1 MIKEARVAYK
11 EMADIK
17 RTKEIFL
24 AIKDM
29 IENNE
34 DLLER
39 AEKIDLEHGGK
50 SFPIHTV
57 MNNLDEMAEASDVYK
72 EIIEM
77 YGTEDNYIVGSHYEA
92 IGVLGAIY
100 DGDPF
105 VTFDL
110 MIKAIK
116 THNALILFGYK
127 INLAMN
133 KFLVEI
139 VSKVLEK
146 NGYPKNL
153 IQFTTDINDLKNVDK
168 LIVIGNR
175 EEQDIY
181 QGDVIKSGYCNYEIY
196 VDKNV
201 DNNLIKRIANMN
213 LPVTIYSKEDLEV
226 EHIKVM
232 DIEEAILRINKKGSQ
247 YAVSIFTDDVNLGE
261 RFLKEINAKTVFV
274 NSSPTIERSLRDIKL
289 KDLMVEKTMFYPSV
303 IKFTEKEAPV
313 VRDVKEEIKK
323 NEEVIENINQDDVIE
338 KLEERLRES
347 NALLKKYTEA
357 FNSSFVA
364 RLVTGIKKDELVN
377 DIKLLDS

>member
-1 MIKEARVAYK
+1 MIKEARSAYK
-11 EMADIK
+11 EMTEIK

-29 IENNE
+29 VENNQ

-57 MNNLDEMAEASDVYK
+57 MNNLDEMAEMNEVYK
-72 EIIEM
+72 EVIEM

-105 VTFDL
+105 ATFDL

-139 VSKVLEK
+139 VSKVLEA

-153 IQFTTDINDLKNVDK
+153 IQFTTDINDIKKVDK

-175 EEQDIY
+175 EEQDNY
-181 QGDVIKSGYCNYEIY
+181 EGDIIKSGYYNYEIY

-201 DNNLIKRIANMN
+201 DNALIERIVNMN
-213 LPVTIYSKEDLEV
+213 LPITIYSKEDLEV
-226 EHIKVM
+226 EHIKVR
-232 DIEEAILRINKKGSQ
+232 DIEDAIMRINKTGSL
-247 YAVSIFTDDVNLGE
+247 YAVSIFTDDVKLGE
-261 RFLKEINAKTVFV
+261 QFLKEINAKTVLV

-289 KDLMVEKTMFYPSV
+289 KDLMVEKTMFYPAG

-313 VRDVKEEIKK
+313 VRNVKEEIKK
-323 NEEVIENINQDDVIE
+323 NEEVIENINQDDVVA

-364 RLVTGIKKDELVN
+364 RLVTGIKKEELVS
-377 DIKLLDS
+377 DIKLLGE

>member
-1 MIKEARVAYK
+1 MIKEAKKAYK

-29 IENNE
+29 IENNQ

-50 SFPIHTV
+50 RFPIHTV
-57 MNNLDEMAEASDVYK
+57 MNNLDEMAEMNEVYK

-105 VTFDL
+105 ATFDL
-110 MIKAIK
+110 IIKSIK

-127 INLAMN
+127 VNLAMN
-133 KFLVEI
+133 RFLVEI
-139 VSKVLEK
+139 VSKVLEA

-153 IQFTTDINDLKNVDK
+153 IQFTTDINDVKNVDK

-175 EEQDIY
+175 EEQDNY
-181 QGDVIKSGYCNYEIY
+181 EGDIIKSGYYNYEIY

-201 DNNLIKRIANMN
+201 DNELIKRIAEMN
-213 LPVTIYSKEDLEV
+213 LPVTIYSKDDLEV
-226 EHIKVM
+226 QHIKVM
-232 DIEEAILRINKKGSQ
+232 DIEDAIRRINKTGSL
-247 YAVSIFTDDVNLGE
+247 YAVSIFTDDVKLGE
-261 RFLKEINAKTVFV
+261 KFLKEINAKTVFV

-289 KDLMVEKTMFYPSV
+289 KDLMVEKTMFYPSG

-313 VRDVKEEIKK
+313 VRSVKEEIKK
-323 NEEVIENINQDDVIE
+323 NEEVMENINQDDVVA

-357 FNSSFVA
+357 FNNSFVA
-364 RLVTGIKKDELVN
+364 RLVTGIKKDELVS
-377 DIKLLDS
+377 DIKLLGE

>member
-29 IENNE
+29 IENNQ

-50 SFPIHTV
+50 VFPIHTV
-57 MNNLDEMAEASDVYK
+57 MNNLDEMAEMNEVYK
-72 EIIEM
+72 EVIEM

-92 IGVLGAIY
+92 RGVLGAIY

-105 VTFDL
+105 ATFDL

-139 VSKVLEK
+139 VSKVLEA

-153 IQFTTDINDLKNVDK
+153 IQFTTDINDVKKVDK

-175 EEQDIY
+175 EEQDNY
-181 QGDVIKSGYCNYEIY
+181 EGDIIKSGYYNYEIY

-201 DNNLIKRIANMN
+201 DNELIKRIANMN
-213 LPVTIYSKEDLEV
+213 LPITIYSKEDLEV
-226 EHIKVM
+226 DYIKVM
-232 DIEEAILRINKKGSQ
+232 DIEEAIRIINRTGSM
-247 YAVSIFTDDVNLGE
+247 YAVSIFTDDVKLGE
-261 RFLKEINAKTVFV
+261 KFLKEINAKTVLV

-289 KDLMVEKTMFYPSV
+289 KDLMVEKTMFYPSG

-313 VRDVKEEIKK
+313 VRNVKEEIKK
-323 NEEVIENINQDDVIE
+323 NEEVIENINQDDVVA

-364 RLVTGIKKDELVN
+364 RLVTGIKKEELVS